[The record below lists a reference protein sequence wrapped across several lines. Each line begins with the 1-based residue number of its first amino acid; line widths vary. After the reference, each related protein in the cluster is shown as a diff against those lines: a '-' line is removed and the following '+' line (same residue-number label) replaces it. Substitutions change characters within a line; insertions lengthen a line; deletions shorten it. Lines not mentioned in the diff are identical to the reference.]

1 MFMQRQAIMRVG
13 LTRRMLSSTAKFST
27 TAATPPISEGVVAT
41 KPNPPAADGKRLRMV
56 VAVGGNALQRRGE
69 RLTIENMLKAA
80 AEMAP
85 TLVDLCRKHEL
96 GKISNGNGV
105 VEI

>member
-1 MFMQRQAIMRVG
+1 MFMPRQMIMRVG

-27 TAATPPISEGVVAT
+27 TAATPPKPEEVVAT
-41 KPNPPAADGKRLRMV
+41 NPNPPAADGKKLRMV

-85 TLVDLCRKHEL
+85 TLADLSRKHEL
-96 GKISNGNGV
+96 GKIPNGV